1 MPLHRVCVFCGSSPG
16 ARPEYA
22 DAASSVGRLLAASGI
37 TLVYGGASVGLMGTL
52 ADATLQAGGRVIGV
66 IPRSLVDQEIAHGGL
81 TELRVVESMHARKAE
96 MADLSDGFLAL
107 PGGLGTLEELFEIW
121 TWGNLGYHQKPCGLL
136 NTSEYYTS
144 LLKFVDDMV
153 VEQFVRETQRGMLIV
168 DRDADTLLRAMAEF
182 RPPETRRLQP
192 RDDL

>member
-1 MPLHRVCVFCGSSPG
+1 MPLHRVCVFCGSSTG

-22 DAASSVGRLLAASGI
+22 DAASAVGRLLAASGI
-37 TLVYGGASVGLMGTL
+37 TLVYGGASVGLMGVL

-66 IPRSLVDQEIAHGGL
+66 IPRALVEQEIAHTGL
-81 TELRVVESMHARKAE
+81 TELRVVESMHERKAE

-153 VEQFVRETQRGMLIV
+153 VEKFVRETQRGMLIV
-168 DRDADTLLRAMAEF
+168 DRDIQTLLRAMTEF

>member
-22 DAASSVGRLLAASGI
+22 DAAGAVGRLLAGSGI
-37 TLVYGGASVGLMGTL
+37 TLVYGGASVGLMGVL

-66 IPRSLVDQEIAHGGL
+66 IPRALVNQEIAHTGL
-81 TELRVVESMHARKAE
+81 TELRVVESMHERKAE

-153 VEQFVRETQRGMLIV
+153 VEKFVRETQRGMLIV

-182 RPPETRRLQP
+182 KPPETRRLQP

>member
-1 MPLHRVCVFCGSSPG
+1 MPLHRVCVFSGSSLG
-16 ARPEYA
+16 ARPDYA
-22 DAASSVGRLLAASGI
+22 DAASAVGRLLAASGI
-37 TLVYGGASVGLMGTL
+37 TLVYGGASVGLMGVL

-66 IPRSLVDQEIAHGGL
+66 IPRALVEQEIAHTGL
-81 TELRVVESMHARKAE
+81 TELRVVESMHERKAE

-121 TWGNLGYHQKPCGLL
+121 TWGHLGYHQKPCGLL

-153 VEQFVRETQRGMLIV
+153 VEKFVRETQRGMLIV

-182 RPPETRRLQP
+182 QPPETRRLQS